1 MCQHLLVPALDAGT
15 QKDRPYQSDFYKVG
29 FNAIPRQARE
39 QDSFDIPSYILTRS
53 LVYDRFSLSF
63 QKRFSIFPNH
73 LFLCDIPGFSVIVIS
88 LIEQISS
95 TVQIGKNMRMA
106 GFAGIPFAGF
116 AVLKGKVL
124 PKDVSRQCRL
134 RFPPLRSVE
143 GHYCKL
149 RHKTYKVCHLS
160 LRSKP
165 LRYIFLPTDTRDT
178 G

>member
-95 TVQIGKNMRMA
+95 TVQIGKNMRMH
-106 GFAGIPFAGF
+106 GRENMGE
-116 AVLKGKVL
+116 AVSSIM
-124 PKDVSRQCRL
+124 PQRNMYRRRYRSR
-134 RFPPLRSVE
+134 E
-143 GHYCKL
+143 
-149 RHKTYKVCHLS
+149 
-160 LRSKP
+160 
-165 LRYIFLPTDTRDT
+165 
-178 G
+178 